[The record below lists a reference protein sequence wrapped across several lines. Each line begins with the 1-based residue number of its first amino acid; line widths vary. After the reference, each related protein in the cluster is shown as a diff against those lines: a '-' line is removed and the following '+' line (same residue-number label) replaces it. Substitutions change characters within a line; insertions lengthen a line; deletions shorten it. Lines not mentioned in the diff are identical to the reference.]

1 MTELP
6 LPDDLLDADE
16 ADAAEQLTDAGPDS
30 GEPAES
36 GRGRPPRL
44 RRDELW
50 ETDEAD
56 AAEQAQEIPLD
67 EDDDWR

>member
-16 ADAAEQLTDAGPDS
+16 ADAAEQLADVEPDTDEAGETPQ
-30 GEPAES
+30 
-36 GRGRPPRL
+36 GRSPRL
-44 RRDELW
+44 RRDERW

-56 AAEQAQEIPLD
+56 AVEQAQEIPLD
-67 EDDDWR
+67 EDDWR

>member
-16 ADAAEQLTDAGPDS
+16 ADAAEQLTDAEPDTDEA
-30 GEPAES
+30 GGTP
-36 GRGRPPRL
+36 RGRSPRL

-50 ETDEAD
+50 ETDEVD

-67 EDDDWR
+67 EDDWR

>member
-16 ADAAEQLTDAGPDS
+16 ADTAEQLTDV
-30 GEPAES
+30 EPS
-36 GRGRPPRL
+36 RP